1 MMVGMRDVVI
11 LGRFVFVLALILLPG
26 CQKTLP
32 TAPSELSTGIT
43 VFEHAN
49 YLGRSAHITTDIQN
63 LSDFKGP
70 CEHSDTDSN
79 GNSSSSF
86 DWNDCIS
93 SVRVAPGWRVTLYE
107 DTRYRD
113 DEVTST
119 EDMSN
124 LQLVNAGCSKG
135 GLNDCVSSVRVGRQ

>member
-1 MMVGMRDVVI
+1 MMIDMRFGVI
-11 LGRFVFVLALILLPG
+11 LGRFGFVLVLILLPG
-26 CQKTLP
+26 CEKTLP
-32 TAPSELSTGIT
+32 TAPSELTTGIT

-49 YLGRSAHITTDIQN
+49 YLGQSAHITTDIPN

-70 CEHSDTDSN
+70 CEHSDTDGS

-119 EDMSN
+119 EDLSN
-124 LQLVNAGCSKG
+124 LQLVNARCSKG
-135 GLNDCVSSVRVGRQ
+135 GLNDCVSSVRVVKQ